1 MNKQNNEYNNSARES
16 EEIFFIAERFNKQ
29 VKNIK
34 GLLILILK
42 NQALLLIVSILIT
55 GNNR

>member
-16 EEIFFIAERFNKQ
+16 EASCFIAERFNKQ

-34 GLLILILK
+34 GLLRLILK

-55 GNNR
+55 GNN

>member
-16 EEIFFIAERFNKQ
+16 EARSFIAERFDKQ

-34 GLLILILK
+34 GLLILMLK
-42 NQALLLIVSILIT
+42 NQAHLLIVSILIT

>member
-16 EEIFFIAERFNKQ
+16 EAIFFIAERFDKQ

-42 NQALLLIVSILIT
+42 YQALLLIVSILIT